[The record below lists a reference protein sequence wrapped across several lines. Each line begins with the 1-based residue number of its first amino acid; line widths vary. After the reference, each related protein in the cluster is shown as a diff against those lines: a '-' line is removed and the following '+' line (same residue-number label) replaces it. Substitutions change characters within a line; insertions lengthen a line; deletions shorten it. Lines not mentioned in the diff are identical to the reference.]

1 LGCGLY
7 NLAQIVSAPG
17 LALKRPKYAPLVVV
31 LISTLVLGALPSA
44 FADVPKAISFSG
56 KGYGHGVGMSQIGA
70 RGLAIAGDSAT
81 AIVNYYYPTSEVLPL
96 VDDQILRVNV
106 GHQLTTAALKSETPG
121 MTLQLLSGDGAE
133 PQFLS
138 VLAAKD
144 SVKLAVSNKQVA
156 ITTTQVGITADINPV
171 NLLTIRWSGTRYLAG
186 QDSILSLTHSQ
197 KTTRYRYGQMQVK
210 VVKDAKL
217 GYRLEIVNQVRLH
230 DEYLWG
236 IGEVPSSWPAAA
248 LEAQA
253 IVSRSFAMSK
263 VGKVSKS
270 CDCELYS
277 TISDQNFVGYSK
289 EAETKWG
296 PIWKAAVTRTSVSEN
311 TGLTVTRNSLPVRTY
326 FGSSTGGVTET
337 SINAWG
343 SDPGYT
349 FSVPDPWSLD
359 SKLNPNYFK
368 WKREITQS
376 VLASVFG
383 LLDVA
388 SVRVLSLNQ
397 TGTVKFIE
405 AKSSNGKKVKLSGEA
420 FRSLSKLP
428 SAWFSVAGEELVS
441 VQN

>member
-1 LGCGLY
+1 
-7 NLAQIVSAPG
+7 
-17 LALKRPKYAPLVVV
+17 
-31 LISTLVLGALPSA
+31 
-44 FADVPKAISFSG
+44 
-56 KGYGHGVGMSQIGA
+56 
-70 RGLAIAGDSAT
+70 
-81 AIVNYYYPTSEVLPL
+81 
-96 VDDQILRVNV
+96 
-106 GHQLTTAALKSETPG
+106 
-121 MTLQLLSGDGAE
+121 
-133 PQFLS
+133 
-138 VLAAKD
+138 
-144 SVKLAVSNKQVA
+144 
-156 ITTTQVGITADINPV
+156 
-171 NLLTIRWSGTRYLAG
+171 
-186 QDSILSLTHSQ
+186 
-197 KTTRYRYGQMQVK
+197 MQVK

-311 TGLTVTRNSLPVRTY
+311 SGLTVTRNSLPVRTY

-343 SDPGYT
+343 SDAGYT

-383 LLDVA
+383 LSDVA

-428 SAWFSVAGEELVS
+428 SAWFSVAGEDLVS